1 MSKTVCNAISHGLC
15 VTAWGGL
22 TPCCATNEDFSHLTV
37 DNNIVNYWHNNERL
51 NQARKT
57 EEKIWQPECTGC
69 ARKENQGII
78 HRKQKLNTW
87 YPDVDSE
94 FTKNNP
100 NDIIHLDISFG
111 NTCSQQCIMCNS
123 NYSSK
128 WLSDDVQLKQ
138 TFPGNTSLRPW
149 NEIRLKNW
157 SISYENLKEIAEL
170 ISEKTR
176 TVEIKGGEPL
186 YDKRFEYFID
196 LVLDKNPN
204 VKFNTNTNGMHFTDK
219 NIEMLNRIKKIN
231 VDVSVDGTGIF
242 YEWIRSSK
250 WEDFLSNWHNAM
262 QKINHNLNIN
272 FTSSVYNID
281 KIQSMY
287 EFVEETYNTYGYFGT
302 LNFTQIATSPKYQ
315 EPKYANKNRIEEGIR
330 QIEIIEKDPANI
342 FVGKSRFYF
351 DKLTAL
357 KKYLINCLDFEVSDS
372 EYEKFLKDHTAMV
385 QVRGWDIRDYTNL

>member
-1 MSKTVCNAISHGLC
+1 
-15 VTAWGGL
+15 
-22 TPCCATNEDFSHLTV
+22 
-37 DNNIVNYWHNNERL
+37 
-51 NQARKT
+51 
-57 EEKIWQPECTGC
+57 
-69 ARKENQGII
+69 
-78 HRKQKLNTW
+78 
-87 YPDVDSE
+87 
-94 FTKNNP
+94 
-100 NDIIHLDISFG
+100 
-111 NTCSQQCIMCNS
+111 MCNS

-372 EYEKFLKDHTAMV
+372 EYEKFLKDHNAMV